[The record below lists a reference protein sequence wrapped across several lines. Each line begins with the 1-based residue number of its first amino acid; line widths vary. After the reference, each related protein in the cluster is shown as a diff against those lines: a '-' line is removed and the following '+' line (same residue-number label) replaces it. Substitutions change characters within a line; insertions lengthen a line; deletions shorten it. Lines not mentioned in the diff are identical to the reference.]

1 MIVTY
6 KSKSLEKICNDVSKA
21 IRKYGADI
29 AQKLYQRLNEIRAA
43 INVELMIQYHIGR
56 CHRLEGN
63 RLGQYSVDLVHPYR
77 LIFTVSGDEVQIAE
91 IVEITDYH

>member
-1 MIVTY
+1 M
-6 KSKSLEKICNDVSKA
+6 
-21 IRKYGADI
+21 
-29 AQKLYQRLNEIRAA
+29 
-43 INVELMIQYHIGR
+43 
-56 CHRLEGN
+56 EGN